1 MKVLFAGP
9 SLYGSD
15 VELTGLDVR
24 PPAAQGDVLAA
35 VRDGAAAIGLI
46 DGEFGQHAA
55 VWHKEVL
62 LALDRGVEVYGASS
76 MGALRAAECAPF
88 GMIPVGAIANAYLDG
103 TIDDDAAVALSMA
116 PAEMGSMPLTEPQV
130 DADATL
136 ANLRGLGLI
145 DAAIHADLVARSAA
159 LHFTERTDYALM
171 ESHPELLAAYRE
183 YHVSQ
188 KRLDAEELV
197 RVLQATQPSTKR
209 AIFRLEPSVFWRDLV
224 VV

>member
-15 VELTGLDVR
+15 IELTGLDVR
-24 PPAAQGDVLAA
+24 APAAQGDVLAA
-35 VRDGAAAIGLI
+35 VRDGATAIGLI
-46 DGEFGQHAA
+46 DGEFGQRAA
-55 VWHKEVL
+55 VWHKEIL
-62 LALDRGVEVYGASS
+62 LALDRGVGVYGASS

-103 TIDDDAAVALSMA
+103 ILDDDAAVALTMA
-116 PAEMGSMPLTEPQV
+116 PAEMGSIPLTEPQV
-130 DADATL
+130 DAEATL
-136 ANLRGLGLI
+136 AKLRDLDLI

-159 LHFTERTDYALM
+159 LHFTERTDDALM
-171 ESHPELLAAYRE
+171 ASHPQLLAAYRE
-183 YHVSQ
+183 HHVSQ

-197 RVLQATQPSTKR
+197 RVLQAAPQSTKR
-209 AIFRLEPSVFWRDLV
+209 ASFRIEPSVFWRDFV

>member
-15 VELTGLDVR
+15 IDLTGLDVR

-35 VRDGAAAIGLI
+35 VRDGATAIGLI
-46 DGEFGQHAA
+46 DGEFGQRAA
-55 VWHKEVL
+55 VWHKEIL

-103 TIDDDAAVALSMA
+103 IIDDDAAVALTMA

-130 DADATL
+130 DAEATL
-136 ANLRGLGLI
+136 AKLRDLGLI
-145 DAAIHADLVARSAA
+145 GAVIHAELVARSAA

-171 ESHPELLAAYRE
+171 EGHPQLLAAYRE
-183 YHVSQ
+183 HHVSQ

-197 RVLQATQPSTKR
+197 RVLQAVQRSAKR
-209 AIFRLEPSVFWRDLV
+209 ANFRIEPSVFWRDFV